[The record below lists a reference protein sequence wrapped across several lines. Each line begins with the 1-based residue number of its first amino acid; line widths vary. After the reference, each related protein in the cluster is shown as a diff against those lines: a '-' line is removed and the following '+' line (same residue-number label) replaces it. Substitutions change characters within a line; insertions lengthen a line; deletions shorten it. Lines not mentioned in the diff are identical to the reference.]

1 MEKRNVEDME
11 NYLDSLEDLIKKERA
26 MRKRKASTAE
36 NLQVLREDLQ
46 KFIQIQ
52 LEGAKEYVSKLQ
64 DQDKKK
70 EYEDR
75 IEHLKKLFYGKNEED
90 EESNC
95 LPCYG

>member
-1 MEKRNVEDME
+1 MEENEEDME
-11 NYLDSLEDLIKKERA
+11 NYLDSLEYLIKRDRDIKKVREIL
-26 MRKRKASTAE
+26 RK
-36 NLQVLREDLQ
+36 L
-46 KFIQIQ
+46 IQIQ
-52 LEGAKEYVSKLQ
+52 LDGAKRYVSGFP

-75 IEHLKKLFYGKNEED
+75 IEHLEKLFYGKNEED

>member
-1 MEKRNVEDME
+1 MEENEEDME
-11 NYLDSLEDLIKKERA
+11 NYLDSLEYLIKRDRDIKKVREIL
-26 MRKRKASTAE
+26 RK
-36 NLQVLREDLQ
+36 L
-46 KFIQIQ
+46 IQIQ
-52 LEGAKEYVSKLQ
+52 LDGAKRYVSGFP